1 MKTVKLSAPVE
12 HNGTVY
18 ETLTFRE
25 ATVGDLMAIGSF
37 KDETSKTFALMAA
50 VSDTPLQAFRKIKVS
65 DLSRI
70 MAEVGDLM
78 GNEMAA
84 TTGE

>member
-1 MKTVKLSAPVE
+1 MKSVTLSSPIEVKGQMVS
-12 HNGTVY
+12 
-18 ETLTFRE
+18 TLTFRE
-25 ATVGDLMAIGSF
+25 ATVGDLMMSAQF
-37 KDETSKTFALMAA
+37 KDEMSKTMAILAA
-50 VSDTPLQAFRKIKVS
+50 VSDTPLPAFKQVKAR
-65 DLSRI
+65 DLTRI